1 MGRNEAERRAVVE
14 RDGDG
19 PVQQA
24 MAEVARELG
33 LWIVAGTQPI
43 AVTGDSRPA
52 NACVVYDAQGKR
64 AARYDKIHLFDVDL
78 PGGREGYRESAN
90 ATPGARAVLV
100 DTPAGRL
107 GLTVCYDLRFPEL
120 YRQLVS
126 EGAEIFSIPAAFTG
140 PTGRAHWETLLRA
153 RAIEDLCFVIAAA
166 QSGIHDSNRETY
178 GDTLIADYWGRV
190 LAREP
195 RGSHVVVGSARQGR
209 TEGDARELSRAEA
222 PGDRMT
228 RRPAMRARSYPR
240 ALRPRRP
247 APRAGT
253 RIRCSAPASTRA
265 TSISSS
271 RARSTGRSRTASSR
285 KAATASSRAWACGPW
300 PASAPALRIRTRSCR
315 RRCSRRRAPRAR
327 SRARAAR
334 ARCRPGTRR
343 RRTACTRPTTRSQ
356 RSPTWT
362 RWRC

>member
-1 MGRNEAERRAVVE
+1 MSQPIVAAVQMTSLADVAKNLETARRLLTAARDRGACLAVLPENFSFMGRNEAERRAVVE
-14 RDGDG
+14 RDGEG

-24 MAEVARELG
+24 MAEAARELG

-43 AVTGDSRPA
+43 AVPGDPRPA
-52 NACVVYDAQGKR
+52 NACVVYDAGGRR

-90 ATPGARAVLV
+90 AVPGSKAVLV

-120 YRQLVS
+120 FRQLVS
-126 EGAEIFSIPAAFTG
+126 EGAEIFSVPAAFTG

-195 RGSHVVVGSARQGR
+195 RGSHVVTAELDLAGQKA
-209 TEGDARELSRAEA
+209 TRESF
-222 PGDRMT
+222 
-228 RRPAMRARSYPR
+228 
-240 ALRPRRP
+240 
-247 APRAGT
+247 
-253 RIRCSAPASTRA
+253 
-265 TSISSS
+265 
-271 RARSTGRSRTASSR
+271 
-285 KAATASSRAWACGPW
+285 
-300 PASAPALRIRTRSCR
+300 PALKHRVTGFR
-315 RRCSRRRAPRAR
+315 
-327 SRARAAR
+327 
-334 ARCRPGTRR
+334 
-343 RRTACTRPTTRSQ
+343 
-356 RSPTWT
+356 
-362 RWRC
+362 